1 MSALDAEF
9 LHLEDDFAH
18 MHIAGACVFGDPA
31 PSYDDIIG
39 LVRSKL
45 HQIPRYRQ
53 RVRNVPM
60 GLGRP
65 IYVDDP
71 HFDLEYH
78 VRHTA
83 LPEPGGDTEFYRLM
97 GRLMSAQLDRKRP
110 LWEVWLVEGLADDRW
125 ALVFKVHHCL
135 IDGISGVQLLTVLLD
150 LFPTTELGEPEPWSP
165 RAEPGGVAKVLD
177 AWSGLAGDTT
187 RSLSRAVRAVASPRD
202 AFAVVDH
209 TIRGLGNIMGN
220 LVPEPL
226 LSTEGTIG
234 PHRSWAHSTA
244 SLHDVKAIGKACGAT
259 VNDVILA
266 AVAGGWREL
275 LMSRGDDPSA
285 ATVRSLIPVS
295 TRGSDGDGVP
305 DNRVSLILY
314 ELPVDEADPMARL
327 TRVHHEMDEHKRSGM
342 IEAGE
347 VVTTLG
353 DLAPPMVLGPLSRA
367 AVTVMQRLPQRSIGT
382 ITTNVPG
389 PQFPLYC
396 LGREM
401 VEYRPFVPI
410 MHGIRVAT
418 AILSYNGQMF
428 FGVTGD
434 YSSMPDVDVLAN
446 GITRDI
452 DAMLSEVNASDRHP

>member
-1 MSALDAEF
+1 MERLSALDAEF

-18 MHIAGACVFGDPA
+18 MHIAGACVFADPS
-31 PSYDDIIG
+31 PSYDEVIG
-39 LVRSKL
+39 LVRAKL
-45 HQIPRYRQ
+45 HQTPRYRQ
-53 RVRNVPM
+53 RVRTVPL

-83 LPEPGGDTEFYRLM
+83 LPLPGGDTEFYRLM
-97 GRLMSAQLDRKRP
+97 GRLMSTQLDRKRP
-110 LWEVWLVEGLADDRW
+110 LWEVWLVEGLSDDRW

-150 LFPTTELGEPEPWSP
+150 LYPTTEVGEPEPWSP
-165 RAEPGGVAKVLD
+165 SPEPGGVAKVMD
-177 AWSGLAGDTT
+177 AWSGLAGDTR

-202 AFAVVDH
+202 AVAAVDN
-209 TIRGLGNIMGN
+209 TIRGLGNILGN

-244 SLHDVKAIGKACGAT
+244 SLDDVKTIGRYYGAT

-266 AVAGGWREL
+266 AVAGGWRDL
-275 LMSRGDDPSA
+275 LMSRGDDPST

-295 TRGSDGDGVP
+295 TRRGDGQGVP

-314 ELPVDEADPMARL
+314 ELPVDESDPGVRL
-327 TRVHHEMDEHKRSGM
+327 DRVHREMERHKHSGM

-353 DLAPPMVLGPLSRA
+353 DLAPPMVLGPVSRA
-367 AVTVMQRLPQRSIGT
+367 AVTLMQRIPQRSIGT
-382 ITTNVPG
+382 VTTNVPG

-401 VEYRPFVPI
+401 IEYRPFVPI

-418 AILSYNGQMF
+418 AILSYNGRMF

-434 YSSMPDVDVLAN
+434 YSSTPDVDVLAR
-446 GITRDI
+446 GII
-452 DAMLSEVNASDRHP
+452 DEIDRMVQSADH

>member
-1 MSALDAEF
+1 MERLGALDAEF

-18 MHIAGACVFGDPA
+18 MHIAGACVFENPA
-31 PSYDDIIG
+31 PSYDDVLG
-39 LVRSKL
+39 LVRAKL

-53 RVRNVPM
+53 RVRTVPL

-83 LPEPGGDTEFYRLM
+83 LPAPGGDTEFYRLM

-110 LWEVWLVEGLADDRW
+110 LWEVWLVEGLAEDRW

-150 LFPTTELGEPEPWSP
+150 LYPTTELGEPEPWSP
-165 RAEPGGVAKVLD
+165 QAEPSGVAKVLD
-177 AWSGLAGDTT
+177 AWSGLAHDTG
-187 RSLSRAVRAVASPRD
+187 RSMARAVRALASPRD
-202 AFAVVDH
+202 ALAAVDNTV
-209 TIRGLGNIMGN
+209 RGIGNILGN
-220 LVPEPL
+220 LTPERP

-244 SLHDVKAIGKACGAT
+244 SLTDVKRIGKAHGAT
-259 VNDVILA
+259 VNDVVLA

-275 LMSRGDDPSA
+275 LMSRGDAPA
-285 ATVRSLIPVS
+285 GATVRSLIPVS
-295 TRGSDGDGVP
+295 TRGSDGQGVP

-314 ELPVDEADPMARL
+314 ELPVDEGDPTARL
-327 TRVHHEMDEHKRSGM
+327 ERVSTEMAELKRSGM

-367 AVTVMQRLPQRSIGT
+367 AVTVMQHLPQRSIGT

-410 MHGIRVAT
+410 IHGIRVAT

-434 YSSMPDVDVLAN
+434 YSSMPDVEVLAR
-446 GITRDI
+446 GIVDEIERMVDPVE
-452 DAMLSEVNASDRHP
+452 A